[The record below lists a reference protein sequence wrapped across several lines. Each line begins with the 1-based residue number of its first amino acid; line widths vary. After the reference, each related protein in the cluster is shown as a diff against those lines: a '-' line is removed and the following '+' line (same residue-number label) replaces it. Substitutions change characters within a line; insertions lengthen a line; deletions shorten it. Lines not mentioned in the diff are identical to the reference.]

1 MITISI
7 KKSGVNMFNS
17 IAKKVTYILVV
28 VIVVS
33 MIAFIGYINNFLNT
47 YIDKETRLKLD
58 TSVESMV
65 HTMNTYNGALDDSA
79 IKLYSVFKDNYS
91 NFSINPNEKIDVYG
105 VSKPELSSNGIV
117 INNNFTKIEKFTKQ
131 TGAVATVFARDGDDF
146 VRVSTSLLKTDG
158 KRAMGTYL
166 GGSKSPAY
174 EPIMNKKT
182 FVGNARLFGKD
193 YVTVYAPIIDASES
207 VIGILFIGYDF
218 TQGLKSLSQKI
229 DEMKMGENGHFYA
242 INLKTKK
249 YDIHRTMRNKS
260 ASSDI
265 ATQII
270 EKKNGYIEY
279 KEDGLR
285 KAVRFK
291 EFAKWNS
298 VVVGEVNLADF
309 EKENIKLRNNLIF
322 ASTIMILVISFI
334 TWFIVSKIVSSPLNN
349 LINRTKDLSSGDG
362 DLTKKL
368 DIKGRDEIAIASEE
382 INNFIAK
389 VRLIISDAKQLSSE
403 NSSVSHELSTTSIS
417 VGNLLEESTTM
428 VNTTTE
434 QALTIKNEM
443 GISIEEAKK
452 SKDDLEKASG
462 FLVKANKAIL
472 ELTQDI
478 KVSASTEVE
487 LANRIKQLSQD
498 TKQVK
503 EVLLV
508 IGDIADQTNLLAL
521 NAAIEAARAGEH
533 GRGFAVVADEVRK
546 LAERTQK
553 SLVDINAT
561 ISVII
566 QSIVESSDQMNSNA
580 IKVEEL
586 SETAISVEDK
596 ITELSSVMNQ
606 AVITADKT
614 VESYIQT
621 GKDTEHIIDGVSK
634 VNDLTSK
641 NAKSVEEIAS
651 AAEHMNNM
659 TETLNNKLSEFKT

>member
-1 MITISI
+1 
-7 KKSGVNMFNS
+7 MFNS
-17 IAKKVTYILVV
+17 IAKKVTYIEVF

-33 MIAFIGYINNFLNT
+33 MIAFIGYINDYLNKH
-47 YIDKETRLKLD
+47 IDEETRLKLD
-58 TSVESMV
+58 TSVERMV
-65 HTMNTYNGALDDSA
+65 HTMDTYNGALEESA
-79 IKLYSVFKDNYS
+79 TKLYSVFKDNYS
-91 NFSINPNEKIDVYG
+91 NFSINPNKKIDVYG
-105 VSKPELSSNGIV
+105 VSTPELSSYGEV
-117 INNNFTKIEKFTKQ
+117 INNNFAKIEKFTQQ

-182 FVGNARLFGKD
+182 FIGNARLFGKD
-193 YVTVYAPIIDASES
+193 YVTVYSPIVDASGD

-229 DEMKMGENGHFYA
+229 NEMKIGENGHFYA
-242 INLKTKK
+242 INLKTNK
-249 YDIHRTMRNKS
+249 YDIHKTLRNES
-260 ASSDI
+260 ASSDVVKQV
-265 ATQII
+265 T
-270 EKKNGYIEY
+270 EKKNGYIAYE
-279 KEDGLR
+279 EDGLS

-291 EFAKWNS
+291 EFAKWNWI
-298 VVVGEVNLADF
+298 VVGEVNLADF
-309 EKENIKLRNNLIF
+309 EKANTELRNNLIV
-322 ASTIMILVISFI
+322 AATIMILIITLI

-349 LINRTKDLSSGDG
+349 LINCTKDLSSGDG
-362 DLTKKL
+362 DLTRKL
-368 DIKGRDEIAIASEE
+368 DIKGRDEIAIASEG
-382 INNFIAK
+382 INDFIEK
-389 VRLIISDAKQLSSE
+389 VRLIISDAKKLSSE
-403 NSSVSHELSTTSIS
+403 NSSVSHQLSNTSLS
-417 VGNLLEESTTM
+417 VGTLLGESTDT
-428 VNTTTE
+428 VNSTTE

-443 GISIEEAKK
+443 GSSIEEAKK

-462 FLVKANKAIL
+462 FLVEANQASL
-472 ELTQDI
+472 ELTKDI

-487 LANRIKQLSQD
+487 LAHKIKELSQD

-503 EVLLV
+503 DVLLV

-553 SLVDINAT
+553 SLVEINST
-561 ISVII
+561 ISVIV
-566 QSIVESSDQMNSNA
+566 QSIVDSSDQMNANA
-580 IKVEEL
+580 KKVEEL
-586 SETAISVEDK
+586 SETAVSVEDK
-596 ITELSSVMNQ
+596 ITELSSVMGE

-621 GKDTEHIIDGVSK
+621 GEDTERIIDGVSK
-634 VNDLTSK
+634 VNELTGK
-641 NAKSVEEIAS
+641 NARSVEEIAS